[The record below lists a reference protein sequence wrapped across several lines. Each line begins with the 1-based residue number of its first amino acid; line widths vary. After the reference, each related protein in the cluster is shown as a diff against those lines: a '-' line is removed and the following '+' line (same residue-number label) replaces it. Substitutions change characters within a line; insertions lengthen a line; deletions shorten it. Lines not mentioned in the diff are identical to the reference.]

1 MTAVTSP
8 GLALPDQTAHF
19 LAGWAVRLPC
29 PLTSLDF
36 VGTGIITN
44 IIEPLDWIDL
54 VKAPLS
60 SWLS

>member
-1 MTAVTSP
+1 MP
-8 GLALPDQTAHF
+8 IRTAHF
-19 LAGWAVRLPC
+19 STRWAVRLPC

-36 VGTGIITN
+36 VGTGIIAN

-54 VKAPLS
+54 VKDPLS